1 MENKEIELFKK
12 CFIDDELSAENLI
25 IVKNS
30 LFELRDNQSEKILA
44 EYIDEKLSLLSNN
57 ELPY

>member
-1 MENKEIELFKK
+1 MGNKEIELFKR
-12 CFIDDELSAENLI
+12 CFIDNELSIENLI

-30 LFELRDNQSEKILA
+30 LFELRDKQAEQILA

-57 ELPY
+57 